1 MDLQREDHAA
11 PVTDAPG
18 RQLKLALDVGE
29 RLFSVV
35 LFTLMVSGFLRAG
48 LTFGNAPALLT
59 EGMVTVLMVVRRP
72 TLDMS
77 LRPWDWLIGLA
88 GVAAPMLARPAHVTP
103 LASPDICGVAI
114 LCGMLLSVWGKV
126 TLWRG
131 FGLVAANRG
140 VVQGGP
146 YKVVRHPIYSGYV
159 ITYLAFLLA
168 NPSLRNVVV
177 ELGATVLIG
186 VRIIAEERV
195 LSADPAY
202 RTFMSRVRRRLIP
215 GLF

>member
-1 MDLQREDHAA
+1 M
-11 PVTDAPG
+11 
-18 RQLKLALDVGE
+18 KLALDVGE

-35 LFTLMVSGFLRAG
+35 LFSLMVSGFLKAG
-48 LTFGNAPALLT
+48 LTLGNAPALLT
-59 EGMVTVLMVVRRP
+59 EGMVTALMVTRRP

-77 LRPWDWLIGLA
+77 MRPWDWLIGLA
-88 GVAAPMLARPAHVTP
+88 GVAAPMLARPAHVAS
-103 LASPDICGVAI
+103 LASPILCGVAI
-114 LCGMLLSVWGKV
+114 LCGLLLSVWGKI

-146 YKVVRHPIYSGYV
+146 YNVVRHPIYSGYLV
-159 ITYLAFLLA
+159 TYMAFLLA
-168 NPSLRNVVV
+168 NPSLRNLMV
-177 ELGATVLIG
+177 ESAATVLIV

-202 RTFMSRVRRRLIP
+202 RTFMGRVRHRLIP